1 MGSVSLT
8 CLSLPC
14 RYDCQSSIVD
24 HVFPPLSGVQNQPST
39 QQEFSTFAFWRE
51 PIIDLRLSKAVEAVD
66 VTSGEAAATSPEA
79 GGPAMAAVVDAAV
92 RKNRDEKAA
101 AAAAKD
107 SKIA

>member
-1 MGSVSLT
+1 M
-8 CLSLPC
+8 
-14 RYDCQSSIVD
+14 
-24 HVFPPLSGVQNQPST
+24 FPPLSSGVQNQPST

-51 PIIDLRLSKAVEAVD
+51 PIIDLRLSRAVEAAD
-66 VTSGEAAATSPEA
+66 VTPGEAASTSPEA

-92 RKNRDEKAA
+92 RRDRDEKEAA

>member
-1 MGSVSLT
+1 MYSF
-8 CLSLPC
+8 LPC

-51 PIIDLRLSKAVEAVD
+51 PIIDLRLTKAVEAASEVI
-66 VTSGEAAATSPEA
+66 SE
-79 GGPAMAAVVDAAV
+79 PAMAAVVDAAV
-92 RKNRDEKAA
+92 RKDRDEK